1 MANPVAGRDVAMIQS
16 IIKMDGV
23 VIVKDTVV
31 GQMGTKTP
39 VANLFLPPSKISFR
53 QIISITAWL
62 IQLPILQ
69 RLLTQGQN

>member
-23 VIVKDTVV
+23 VIARDTVV
-31 GQMGTKTP
+31 GQMGIETP
-39 VANLFLPPSKISFR
+39 VANLFLPPSKTSFH
-53 QIISITAWL
+53 QIISTTVWL

-69 RLLTQGQN
+69 R